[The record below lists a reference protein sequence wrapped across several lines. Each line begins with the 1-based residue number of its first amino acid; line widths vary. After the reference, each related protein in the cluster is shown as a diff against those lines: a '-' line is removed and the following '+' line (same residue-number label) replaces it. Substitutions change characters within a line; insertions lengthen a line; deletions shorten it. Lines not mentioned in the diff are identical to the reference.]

1 MKQASIAELRARIEQ
16 ALADAAVPIGTHHWP
31 ATADVEAYETPAI
44 WVGQVPEGVT
54 VDGLEVLISE
64 SSDPQILRTFAGTV
78 TIDRYP
84 VRLVAHEGKHL
95 TEAFRALAQAFGNR
109 MSPPDVLQG
118 TDRYPDQ
125 MLVTV
130 TP

>member
-1 MKQASIAELRARIEQ
+1 MKQASIVELRSRVEQ
-16 ALADAAVPIGTHHWP
+16 ALTSAGVPIGTHYWP
-31 ATADVEAYETPAI
+31 ATDDTAAYEAPAI

-64 SSDPQILRTFAGTV
+64 SSEPQIIQTFAGTV

-84 VRLVAHEGKHL
+84 VRIVAHEGKHL
-95 TEAFRALAQAFGNR
+95 TEALRALANAFGNR
-109 MSPPDVLQG
+109 MSRPNVLQG

-125 MLVTV
+125 LLVTL